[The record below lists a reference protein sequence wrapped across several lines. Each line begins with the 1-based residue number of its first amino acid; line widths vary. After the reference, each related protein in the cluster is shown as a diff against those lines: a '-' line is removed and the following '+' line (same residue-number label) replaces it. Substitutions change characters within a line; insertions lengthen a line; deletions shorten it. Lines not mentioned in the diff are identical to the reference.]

1 MLTYSFGSDH
11 LVYWLMNI
19 SLFELRV
26 RHHWNGSAAL
36 SAESVAVELG
46 RAESGFAGVPGAEGA
61 QQAAGE
67 SGRPAVADDDVV
79 AEAGVVVVEGVASG
93 WTKAGEGSSAR

>member
-46 RAESGFAGVPGAEGA
+46 PAYCQSES
-61 QQAAGE
+61 
-67 SGRPAVADDDVV
+67 
-79 AEAGVVVVEGVASG
+79 
-93 WTKAGEGSSAR
+93 WTRIARVTTSSCAFSDSDPTVFSDKTIAL